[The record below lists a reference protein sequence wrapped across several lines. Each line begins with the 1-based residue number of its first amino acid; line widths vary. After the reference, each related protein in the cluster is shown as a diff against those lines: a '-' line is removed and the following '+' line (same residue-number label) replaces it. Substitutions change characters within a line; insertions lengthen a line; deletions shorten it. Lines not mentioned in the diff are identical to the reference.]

1 MTEGKDL
8 LDWIGVSGIL
18 ALLAG
23 VMGYGSLR
31 QRVKTLEDRD
41 NSASNAVAI
50 ARLEEQMKG
59 VRTDI
64 AEIKKAVVK

>member
-18 ALLAG
+18 ALIAG
-23 VMGYGSLR
+23 LMGYGSLR
-31 QRVKTLEDRD
+31 QRVKTLEDKD
-41 NSASNAVAI
+41 NSAGNAVAI

-64 AEIKKAVVK
+64 SEIKKAVVK